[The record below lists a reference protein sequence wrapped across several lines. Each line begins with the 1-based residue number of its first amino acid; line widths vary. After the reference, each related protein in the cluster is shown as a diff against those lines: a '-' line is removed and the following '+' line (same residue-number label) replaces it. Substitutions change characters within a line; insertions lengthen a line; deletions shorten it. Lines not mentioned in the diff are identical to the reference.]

1 MSAAAKATVLSI
13 PSSTMHY
20 YNIMAISFYSYRS
33 SYVTVV
39 VRVRKGYLSSCYL
52 E

>member
-13 PSSTMHY
+13 PSAMHY